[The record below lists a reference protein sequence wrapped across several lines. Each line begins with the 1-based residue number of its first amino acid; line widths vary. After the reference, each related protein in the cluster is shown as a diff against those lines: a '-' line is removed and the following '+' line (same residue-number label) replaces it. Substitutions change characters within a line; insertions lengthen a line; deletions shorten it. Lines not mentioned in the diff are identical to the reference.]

1 MENEHREHLLIA
13 EICMD
18 LGVPFFWQSRG
29 SLFVNGKGARDVV
42 RVLMERGYRLLG
54 VEGFEIPMAIHP
66 RIDLLYSS
74 SNAYPNA
81 LAAVS
86 DWEEQVWVDIS
97 VDEKSIAQES

>member
-1 MENEHREHLLIA
+1 MKDEHRRHLLIA

-18 LGVPFFWQSRG
+18 LAVPFFWQSHG
-29 SLFVNGKGARDVV
+29 ALFVNGKGARDVV

-86 DWEEQVWVDIS
+86 DWEEEVWVDIS
-97 VDEKSIAQES
+97 IDDDSLG